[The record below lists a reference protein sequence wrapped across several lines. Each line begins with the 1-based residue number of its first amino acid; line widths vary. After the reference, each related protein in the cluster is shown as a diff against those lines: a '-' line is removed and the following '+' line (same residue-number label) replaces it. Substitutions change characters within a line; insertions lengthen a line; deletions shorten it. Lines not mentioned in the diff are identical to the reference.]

1 MAVEEFEMK
10 QIIESYENGEGN
22 DLKPRSLVFRISKRI
37 NKTSTNKKELL
48 SQSTS
53 DNETTNSKKNL
64 ESSEQNSPAP
74 SDSFNE
80 YNADVKH
87 LPRSETAEKTDNL
100 ENRFSIK
107 MPKSVV
113 EHTEN
118 KGPTLRRTSR
128 RIIVKP
134 ANKEFLSES
143 EMRKKNSEIL
153 KEKEC
158 NSEILK
164 KGPNTGKMGKRKR
177 GRKSF
182 ASALMQKIE
191 PIRRGRGRPRTVNR
205 DIPIHSTGK
214 FVSLKGS
221 KSIRKPPLAAKQRND
236 LTVWNLMP
244 NECVDSEY
252 FKSHIMKMQHGKPRG
267 RKPKSTPILTLTPL
281 SVGIPHMPLSNR
293 ENVEIRFPKMTPIA
307 KKPVIHQNQ
316 EFHTAASSRPT
327 VIYFKEPK
335 NYTNCNPDGMEAN
348 QSIINQRNM
357 SFDQQLVTPFKDFRN
372 TVYLRRKYG
381 NLIDDATFEY
391 AYGRIVAFWDC
402 GLSFREISQRA
413 GRNSAT
419 IMQICHRWMQE
430 VTTALWGRSYP
441 PRRTT
446 SRGDRWIM
454 RIVVMDRVA
463 SSRTIAQQ
471 NQSVMHHSVSSR
483 TIQRHLQQS
492 GMSTGRPLL
501 RIPLTENHRHLRCQW
516 CNERRTWTTEW
527 SGIVFTE
534 ESRFCLQHH
543 DGQIRFWKHRDESL
557 LSCCVIHRHTGL
569 APGIM
574 I

>member
-1 MAVEEFEMK
+1 MTNQKISEAGLSVGRIHRITFYATTIKKALFQAVEEFEMK

-37 NKTSTNKKELL
+37 NKASTNKKEEL
-48 SQSTS
+48 SQSTCAK
-53 DNETTNSKKNL
+53 ETANSKKIL
-64 ESSEQNSPAP
+64 ESVEQKSSTPA
-74 SDSFNE
+74 DSFIQYSANI
-80 YNADVKH
+80 KH

-113 EHTEN
+113 EPTEN

-134 ANKEFLSES
+134 VNKEFLSES

-158 NSEILK
+158 NSEFLK

-191 PIRRGRGRPRTVNR
+191 PIRRGRGRPRTINR
-205 DIPIHSTGK
+205 DIPIHSSEK

-221 KSIRKPPLAAKQRND
+221 KPIRKPSLPAKQRND

-267 RKPKSTPILTLTPL
+267 RKPKNAPILTLTPM

-316 EFHTAASSRPT
+316 EFHAAASSRPT

-335 NYTNCNPDGMEAN
+335 NYTNCNPHGREAN

-357 SFDQQLVTPFKDFRN
+357 PYDQQLVTPFKDFRN

-391 AYGRIVAFWDC
+391 AYGFFQGDLQKTDEFIKVIILGRKQLIAECGTHPNEKCCAKNRFPPFQMNRSISDQTVQNTSSLSDVSDSQSSQDDLFISCRQVIVDSIRILYD
-402 GLSFREISQRA
+402 E
-413 GRNSAT
+413 
-419 IMQICHRWMQE
+419 
-430 VTTALWGRSYP
+430 
-441 PRRTT
+441 
-446 SRGDRWIM
+446 
-454 RIVVMDRVA
+454 A
-463 SSRTIAQQ
+463 S
-471 NQSVMHHSVSSR
+471 V
-483 TIQRHLQQS
+483 L
-492 GMSTGRPLL
+492 GY
-501 RIPLTENHRHLRCQW
+501 E
-516 CNERRTWTTEW
+516 
-527 SGIVFTE
+527 
-534 ESRFCLQHH
+534 
-543 DGQIRFWKHRDESL
+543 
-557 LSCCVIHRHTGL
+557 
-569 APGIM
+569 
-574 I
+574 